1 MIRFAKLQIVG
12 PLALFV
18 AVAGAEG
25 AAWALTQV
33 PTSEFLWF
41 VNLRVFGLFQKSH
54 YLLSEAIV
62 IPYVQLMIA
71 LLFVV
76 AALAGIALKNRLAVS
91 LASNLSFIF
100 VCATGFAAQKME
112 PFSPAASLSV
122 QPFAPSAGI
131 FPTGSDAYV
140 LLILLAL
147 TLPSFVIT
155 HLVYFRA
162 ARARD

>member
-1 MIRFAKLQIVG
+1 MIRLAKLQIVG

-54 YLLSEAIV
+54 YLLSAAIV

-71 LLFVV
+71 LLLVV
-76 AALAGIALKNRLAVS
+76 AALAGIVLKNRLAVS
-91 LASNLSFIF
+91 LASNLSFLF
-100 VCATGFAAQKME
+100 VCATGFAAHKME
-112 PFSPAASLSV
+112 PFSPAASLNV
-122 QPFAPSAGI
+122 QPFASSSAI
-131 FPTGSDAYV
+131 FPTGPDAYV

>member
-1 MIRFAKLQIVG
+1 MVRLAKFQIVG

-62 IPYVQLMIA
+62 IPYVQFMIV
-71 LLFVV
+71 LLLVV
-76 AALAGIALKNRLAVS
+76 AALAGTVLKRRLALS
-91 LASNLSFIF
+91 LASNLSFLF
-100 VCATGFAAQKME
+100 VCAAGFAAHKME
-112 PFSPAASLSV
+112 PFSPAASLNV
-122 QPFAPSAGI
+122 QPFASSSAI
-131 FPTGSDAYV
+131 FPTGPDAYV